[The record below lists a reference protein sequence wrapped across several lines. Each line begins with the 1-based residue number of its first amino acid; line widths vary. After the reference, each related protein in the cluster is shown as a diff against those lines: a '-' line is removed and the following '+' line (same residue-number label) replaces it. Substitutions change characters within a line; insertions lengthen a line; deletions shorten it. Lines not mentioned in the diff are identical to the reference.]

1 MKKEEMTQQKMRKW
15 KTRYQLSRVAN
26 NIQIMK
32 DETNIQ
38 EKVLQI
44 KRWTDK
50 TLQNQTTKKYNSS
63 MWNVVR
69 QNTRKHNQIEQC
81 VR

>member
-1 MKKEEMTQQKMRKW
+1 MTQQKMRKW

-44 KRWTDK
+44 R
-50 TLQNQTTKKYNSS
+50 
-63 MWNVVR
+63 R
-69 QNTRKHNQIEQC
+69 
-81 VR
+81 